1 MSLLTIIL
9 LNILWMWLVVPYFLC
24 IIMKFA
30 LWKYQFTSKPSSP
43 FSLTSYKDI
52 ILRVPIGL
60 NQNILISIKYISFKF
75 WPVIKISLQGLSIS
89 ILIKNEFSQWKN
101 HQIELF
107 KMLDD
112 IRVRLKRNGM
122 LSENTNIN
130 MVLTQLQ
137 RNISLSDD
145 AIQPISNL

>member
-1 MSLLTIIL
+1 
-9 LNILWMWLVVPYFLC
+9 
-24 IIMKFA
+24 
-30 LWKYQFTSKPSSP
+30 
-43 FSLTSYKDI
+43 
-52 ILRVPIGL
+52 
-60 NQNILISIKYISFKF
+60 
-75 WPVIKISLQGLSIS
+75 
-89 ILIKNEFSQWKN
+89 
-101 HQIELF
+101 
-107 KMLDD
+107 MLDD